1 MSEGS
6 VFLRRPWLDNMIDP
20 LSLGSITIAA
30 GSGIVSSGSATLSAG
45 GAILSTG
52 NTALFV
58 ADSVSSVYGEMGID
72 GTLRSAR
79 WRHIASQALENCRH
93 LTYSNWDGENAVPIS
108 PECVRI
114 AQDLLVDILS
124 CGRRLPDIAPSPD
137 GSIGMEWWNG
147 KARVFLDI
155 GPENIVR
162 IYYNPGDGQPYEEE
176 PIEWRQRNI
185 TSKINSQLEKL
196 YPSAHTETRP
206 VQKIN
211 GFDLSHLGIA
221 SATTNMELGCTIVS
235 SRNSRP
241 QSRWDQITN
250 QSSLGEYDLLQDRQ
264 KIFIPTEP
272 NTLTFEKVA

>member
-1 MSEGS
+1 
-6 VFLRRPWLDNMIDP
+6 MIDP
-20 LSLGSITIAA
+20 LSLGSAV
-30 GSGIVSSGSATLSAG
+30 VSSGSATLSAG
-45 GAILSTG
+45 GGFLITG
-52 NTALFV
+52 SAALFV
-58 ADSVSSVYGEMGID
+58 DDSVSSVYGGMGASVP
-72 GTLRSAR
+72 LRSAR
-79 WRHIASQALENCRH
+79 WRHIASRALENCRH
-93 LTYSNWDGENAVPIS
+93 LTHSNWDGENATPIS
-108 PECVRI
+108 PECLKI
-114 AQDLLVDILS
+114 AQDLLVDLLS

-185 TSKINSQLEKL
+185 TSKINNQLEKL

-206 VQKIN
+206 VLKID
-211 GFDLSHLGIA
+211 GFDLSRLGIA
-221 SATTNMELGCTIVS
+221 SETTNTALDYTIVS
-235 SRNSRP
+235 SRNSHP
-241 QSRWDQITN
+241 HSRWDQITN
-250 QSSLGEYDLLQDRQ
+250 LSSLGEYDLLPDRQ